1 MKTLVGFS
9 RCTPTQDR
17 AWNDV
22 VVVVHVDFHQRSNA
36 LGGVECMQEQKGV
49 LELAPPSLD
58 EAVGK
63 RDVHLGDHPL
73 EERVSVQQMI
83 YLAEV
88 FGSAVSDDKDIGL
101 RVILGN
107 TRARFRK
114 QPPCAC

>member
-22 VVVVHVDFHQRSNA
+22 VVVVHVELHQRSNA

-63 RDVHLGDHPL
+63 RDIHLGNHAL
-73 EERVSVQQMI
+73 
-83 YLAEV
+83 
-88 FGSAVSDDKDIGL
+88 KK
-101 RVILGN
+101 
-107 TRARFRK
+107 RFPI
-114 QPPCAC
+114 Q